1 MMKFFGFILLVHLLL
16 MNNFHGDTMKSI
28 NSFILPRSG
37 KILKNRTVLAAMT
50 NKQSHENGV
59 LSEEEKTW
67 LIRRAMGDFAITT
80 TAATNVTEHGR
91 GWVGE
96 MGVWGDHQ
104 IPELTNLATQ
114 LTKAGTISL
123 AQLFHGGMR
132 APQTINGVQPISA
145 SVNTEPGMNGIYTR
159 ALENHEVIEMIQ
171 SFTDAAIRCQKA
183 GFDGIELHGAHSY
196 LICQFLGDIT
206 NRRKDEWGG
215 DLEGRSKFL
224 REIIKSIRK
233 AVGPEFLIAVRISP
247 IIEKIGIYLQ
257 DSLKLADMLSKM
269 DIDMLHISCWDV
281 FQKLDDEPDSPSL
294 TRLFREVMPM
304 SMPLVSTGAVWTS
317 KDAQYVLDEGADL
330 VGVARVG
337 IAHPDWPKYLD
348 DHTYSPQRPPF
359 SEEDLLEADLSPVF
373 IDYMRSWKNFVIG
386 GN

>member
-1 MMKFFGFILLVHLLL
+1 
-16 MNNFHGDTMKSI
+16 MNNFRGDTMKSI

-123 AQLFHGGMR
+123 AQLFHGGMW

-183 GFDGIELHGAHSY
+183 GFDGVELHGAHSY

-257 DSLKLADMLSKM
+257 DSLKLANMLSKM

-281 FQKLDDEPDSPSL
+281 FQKLDDEQDSPSL

-337 IAHPDWPKYLD
+337 IAHPDWPKYLG

-386 GN
+386 RN